1 LNNKWLNPPQREKT
15 ISDLSYSNSATTGK
29 GISFNTIKE
38 QVGKKSISTKSKS
51 ERVSSKSWG
60 GNY

>member
-1 LNNKWLNPPQREKT
+1 LPSKWLNPSLKEKSTNDVSDQFSTT
-15 ISDLSYSNSATTGK
+15 IGK
-29 GISFNTIKE
+29 GISFDIIKE

-60 GNY
+60 GTY